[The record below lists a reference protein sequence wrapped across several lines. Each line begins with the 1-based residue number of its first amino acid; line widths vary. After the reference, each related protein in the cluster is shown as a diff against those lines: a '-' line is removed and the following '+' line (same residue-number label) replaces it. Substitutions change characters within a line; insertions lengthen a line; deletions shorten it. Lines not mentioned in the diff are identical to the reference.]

1 MAVPSEEVAE
11 VFATLGDLEREFAE
25 VELDALRRKEFY
37 LRPLY
42 NKRKELLDKIPD
54 FWPTVFGSGPEE
66 IQQFFTPED
75 LALGASLKSF
85 SVERYQIESADKGEP
100 RSLRFT
106 FEFAANDFIQDTKLV
121 KEFEYR
127 PRKDGP
133 GSLISRPV
141 PIKWK
146 SKKKD
151 LTHGILDAAV
161 ELYNAEEALQLK
173 NGDKVVDIVDREA
186 LWQHEK
192 LREKLSKLDEEE
204 DYQPSFFNWFGFRG
218 AVDTAVPETS
228 TKTGVDNA
236 AGGEEEDDDDNDD
249 DDEVEEMLEVE
260 IFPAGEEVAIALA
273 EELWTNAMDYFMSAQ
288 DGDADGFD
296 GLDAEDDDDDDDDDD
311 APELVNAQEEEA
323 APPRKKQ
330 RKG

>member
-25 VELDALRRKEFY
+25 VELDALRRKEFN

-42 NKRKELLDKIPD
+42 NKRKELLDRVPD

-66 IQQFFTPED
+66 IQQFFTPDD
-75 LALGASLKSF
+75 LALGASLQSF
-85 SVERYQIESADKGEP
+85 SVERYQIESAEKGEP
-100 RSLRFT
+100 RSLCFS
-106 FEFAANDFIQDTKLV
+106 FEFAPNDFIQDTKLV

-133 GSLISRPV
+133 GSLISKPV

-161 ELYNAEEALQLK
+161 ELHNAEEALQLQ

-192 LREKLSKLDEEE
+192 LREKLSKLDEEQ

-218 AVDTAVPETS
+218 TVDATPETS
-228 TKTGVDNA
+228 TKNGVDNA
-236 AGGEEEDDDDNDD
+236 DEEEEDDDED
-249 DDEVEEMLEVE
+249 DDEMEEMLEVE

-288 DGDADGFD
+288 DGDAEEFE
-296 GLDAEDDDDDDDDDD
+296 GLDAESDDEDED
-311 APELVNAQEEEA
+311 APELVNAKEEEI

>member
-1 MAVPSEEVAE
+1 MADPSEDVAE
-11 VFATLGDLEREFAE
+11 VFAVLGDLEKEFAE
-25 VELDALRRKEFY
+25 VELDVLRRKEFN

-42 NKRKELLDKIPD
+42 NKRQGLLDKVPD

-66 IQQFFTPED
+66 IQQFFTPDD
-75 LALGASLKSF
+75 LALGACLKSF

-106 FEFAANDFIQDTKLV
+106 FEFAPNDFIQDTKLV
-121 KEFEYR
+121 KDFEYR

-133 GSLISRPV
+133 GNLVSKPV

-151 LTHGILDAAV
+151 LTRGLLDAAV

-173 NGDKVVDIVDREA
+173 DGEKVVDIVEREA

-192 LREKLSKLDEEE
+192 LREKLSKLDEDE

-218 AVDTAVPETS
+218 AVDTAVPKKS
-228 TKTGVDNA
+228 TENGVDNA
-236 AGGEEEDDDDNDD
+236 DGDEDDQD
-249 DDEVEEMLEVE
+249 DDEDEMEGMLEVE
-260 IFPAGEEVAIALA
+260 IFPAGEELAIALA
-273 EELWTNAMDYFMSAQ
+273 EELWTDAMDYFMSAQ
-288 DGDADGFD
+288 DEDTEAFGGFD
-296 GLDAEDDDDDDDDDD
+296 AEEDDEEDDDD
-311 APELVNAQEEEA
+311 APELVNAEEEEVV
-323 APPRKKQ
+323 PPRKKQ